1 MTSAQIPPPPPTVTY
16 LPDRQNGT
24 KSSATIVLGVTGG
37 IAAYKAVEV
46 ARRLIDKGIH
56 VLPVMTDEAMQFIAP
71 LTLSAL
77 CSEPVQSSL
86 FDSTDPIPHTR
97 LAQRANV
104 IAIVPATAN
113 FIAKLSCGLADD
125 LLSTT
130 VLASKAPVIV
140 CAAMHTEMWENE
152 AVTHNVEILQSRGI
166 HIIPPDEGRLAGG
179 DSGVGRLAAVDTIV
193 EHIESALHTLT
204 GSGSARSGSA
214 RSDTTG
220 SDRRDHSVKDL
231 AGYKVL
237 VTAGGTREPIDA
249 VRVITNR
256 SSGKQ
261 GYAVAM
267 NAYSR
272 GAEVT
277 MVTTVDG
284 VASPDI
290 RRIFVETAA
299 EMEREAIN
307 YSADADIIVMAAA
320 VADFRPIIQSHT
332 KLHRS
337 DGIVQLQLEPTS
349 DILAGLATRHT
360 PGQIIVGFAAEIGM
374 DEESAQ
380 NKLASK
386 GIDIIVLN
394 DITSAQAGFDSPNN
408 EVVIMDSSGARVGVP
423 LLSKDAVAGVIMDV
437 ALARLKGMDMPEV
450 MTEP

>member
-1 MTSAQIPPPPPTVTY
+1 MIY
-16 LPDRQNGT
+16 LPDRQNNTESG
-24 KSSATIVLGVTGG
+24 ATIVLGITGG

-46 ARRLIDKGIH
+46 ARRLMDKGIH
-56 VLPVMTDEAMQFIAP
+56 VLPVMTDEAMQFIGP

-86 FDSTDPIPHTR
+86 FNSTNPIPHTR

-140 CAAMHTEMWENE
+140 CAAMHTEMWENA
-152 AVTHNVEILQSRGI
+152 AVAHNIEILQSRGM
-166 HIIPPDEGRLAGG
+166 HIIPPDEGKLAGG
-179 DSGVGRLAAVDTIV
+179 DSGVGRLATIDTIV
-193 EHIESALHTLT
+193 EHIESVLHMVT
-204 GSGSARSGSA
+204 GND
-214 RSDTTG
+214 RSDSNTRKTDSNTTKTDSTG
-220 SDRRDHSVKDL
+220 NSSGDHSAKDL

-267 NAYSR
+267 NAYNR

-277 MVTTVDG
+277 LITTVDG
-284 VASPDI
+284 VVSPDI

-299 EMEREAIN
+299 EMEKEVLN
-307 YSADADIIVMAAA
+307 YSTSADIIVMAAA
-320 VADFRPIIQSHT
+320 VADFRPTIQSHT

-349 DILAGLATRHT
+349 DILAGLAAKHT

-380 NKLASK
+380 KKLTSK

-408 EVVIMDSSGARVGVP
+408 EVVIMDSDGVRIEVP
-423 LLSKDAVAGVIMDV
+423 LLSKDTVAGVIMDV
-437 ALARLKGMDMPEV
+437 ALTRLKDTRHYTG
-450 MTEP
+450 